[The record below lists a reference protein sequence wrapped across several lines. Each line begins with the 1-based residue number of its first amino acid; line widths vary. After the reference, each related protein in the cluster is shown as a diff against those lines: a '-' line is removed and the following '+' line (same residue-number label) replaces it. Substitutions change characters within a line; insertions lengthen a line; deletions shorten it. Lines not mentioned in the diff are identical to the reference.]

1 MEYHIYKNAP
11 IYNQS
16 ILLFLGKNVS
26 DHFFRIHIVFNSCTR
41 NSSSPS
47 EMTPGS
53 GSPLENLPLK
63 RPELW
68 REPRS
73 SLLSSLV
80 LDDRFSLSIFLP
92 VPLPI
97 DSLIEKKTCY
107 NHKKTNKQKT
117 NNKKRKKKKGK
128 ESDSYTRHQ
137 IVRYTSQTRL
147 QIVIQTITW

>member
-1 MEYHIYKNAP
+1 MSKWKANWLAKLVSHSVK
-11 IYNQS
+11 
-16 ILLFLGKNVS
+16 LGKTRQNHIQLDRTRELSKNRVQPGKRKDKS
-26 DHFFRIHIVFNSCTR
+26 TGEDGGQLGRIHIVFNSCTR

-97 DSLIEKKTCY
+97 DSLIEKK
-107 NHKKTNKQKT
+107 N
-117 NNKKRKKKKGK
+117 
-128 ESDSYTRHQ
+128 
-137 IVRYTSQTRL
+137 VL
-147 QIVIQTITW
+147 QP